1 MQRRTFL
8 AAGLGALL
16 LAGAARAAWPEAAF
30 EAERADD
37 VLAQLGGK
45 DAAASDAITITAPD
59 IAENGAVVPVSVS
72 AVLPEVTRV
81 SILVANN
88 PLPLTSTYDL
98 APGAVPYVA
107 TRVKMLETS
116 PVVAL
121 VEAGGKTYAATREV
135 KVTIGG
141 CGG

>member
-1 MQRRTFL
+1 MNRRTFL
-8 AAGLGALL
+8 AAGFGALL
-16 LAGAARAAWPEAAF
+16 ISGAARAAWPEAAF
-30 EAERADD
+30 EAERTDD
-37 VLAQLGGK
+37 VLARLGGAA
-45 DAAASDAITITAPD
+45 AAASDAIAITAPD
-59 IAENGAVVPVSVS
+59 IAENGAVVPISVS
-72 AVLPEVTRV
+72 TTLPEVTRV
-81 SILVANN
+81 SIVVANN

-98 APGAVPYVA
+98 AAGAVPYVA

-116 PVVAL
+116 EVVAL